1 LDKLSGEEK
10 RLITQSPAL
19 LSFILKRKKLESAI
33 NHENDDSKSDCS
45 KPMVGQKR
53 SRSNTPEGIENLNL
67 EKIPKIEVFTSDS
80 GLSSP
85 NESKNSKNIIKED
98 EKGSQ
103 TTEEIKSNPEEET
116 RKLQLFSIG

>member
-1 LDKLSGEEK
+1 
-10 RLITQSPAL
+10 
-19 LSFILKRKKLESAI
+19 
-33 NHENDDSKSDCS
+33 
-45 KPMVGQKR
+45 MVGQKR